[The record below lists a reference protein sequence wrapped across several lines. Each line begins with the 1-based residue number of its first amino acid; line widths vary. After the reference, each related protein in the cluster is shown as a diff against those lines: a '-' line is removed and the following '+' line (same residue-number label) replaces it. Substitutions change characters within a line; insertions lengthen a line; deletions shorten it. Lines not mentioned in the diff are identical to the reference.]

1 MCGGLK
7 SVFGGGGKV
16 SVPEVQK
23 VDPAVTNVTSSDVGS
38 DTTSDAE
45 AARRKKLRQGYA
57 ATTLA
62 TQTQGKNTLG

>member
-7 SVFGGGGKV
+7 SVLFGSRKV
-16 SVPEVQK
+16 STPQIQK